1 MESSKT
7 NMLIDGFKNHRYFII
22 ILAILWY
29 FFTSTNVFYSKLVCA
44 SKLWSLEFAIVT
56 ILLLQYL
63 AGCVP
68 YLCSLFLNESSKS
81 IKGLNL
87 NRQDFMVGFFYLL
100 GNLGALL
107 SLASTSISVNQGC
120 HCNYK
125 FIFRRFSE
133 NGEEILYFSEK
144 CQFSGKEKQASP
156 AKNEFSRKYDL
167 IAEFCSFAI
176 V

>member
-1 MESSKT
+1 MS
-7 NMLIDGFKNHRYFII
+7 IDGFKNRYIII

-29 FFTSTNVFYSKLVCA
+29 CFTSTNVFYSKLVCT
-44 SKLWSLEFAIVT
+44 SKVWSLEVSIVT

-68 YLCSLFLNESSKS
+68 YLCSLFVTGSSKS

-87 NRQDFMVGFFYLL
+87 NKQDFMVGFFYLL

-120 HCNYK
+120 HCNCK
-125 FIFRRFSE
+125 FVFGNFQD
-133 NGEEILYFSEK
+133 NG
-144 CQFSGKEKQASP
+144 
-156 AKNEFSRKYDL
+156 RKIPGNRYYV
-167 IAEFCSFAI
+167 S
-176 V
+176 